1 MDNLVDAF
9 HAQVGTTHPMIE
21 IRRKETWL
29 VGHIIMLVGKEGV
42 EALDE
47 SLLAT
52 TRLYQSWHIMRN
64 AQAVLCRQSL
74 IKESTPPRQI
84 PRSHLGIR
92 AIRYQ
97 RMIYLRLAPRHGV
110 EPSTSCITR
119 HDEASHPLPLVIT
132 APKVAPVI
140 GPTEIFLIKI
150 GIMQALRHL
159 GDAPIIITILHGT
172 VASPVDA
179 VRNIT
184 QCIVFMDATT
194 SMFFFCHATQVRI
207 FVGWWNLC
215 IFYHSL
221 QG

>member
-9 HAQVGTTHPMIE
+9 HAQVGTTNPMIE

-47 SLLAT
+47 SILAT

-119 HDEASHPLPLVIT
+119 HDEASHPLPFVIT
-132 APKVAPVI
+132 APKVAPVAR
-140 GPTEIFLIKI
+140 TFQIFLVEVWM
-150 GIMQALRHL
+150 MQTLRHL
-159 GDAPIIITILHGT
+159 GDTPIIITILHRSI
-172 VASPVDA
+172 ASSIDA
-179 VRNIT
+179 VWDIT
-184 QCIVFMDATT
+184 
-194 SMFFFCHATQVRI
+194 
-207 FVGWWNLC
+207 
-215 IFYHSL
+215 
-221 QG
+221 

>member
-9 HAQVGTTHPMIE
+9 HAQIRTTNPMIE

-47 SLLAT
+47 SILAT

-119 HDEASHPLPLVIT
+119 HDEASHPLPFVIT
-132 APKVAPVI
+132 APKVAPVAR
-140 GPTEIFLIKI
+140 TFQIFLVEVWM
-150 GIMQALRHL
+150 MQTLRHL
-159 GDAPIIITILHGT
+159 GDTPIIITILHRSI
-172 VASPVDA
+172 ASSIDA
-179 VRNIT
+179 VWDIT
-184 QCIVFMDATT
+184 
-194 SMFFFCHATQVRI
+194 
-207 FVGWWNLC
+207 
-215 IFYHSL
+215 
-221 QG
+221 